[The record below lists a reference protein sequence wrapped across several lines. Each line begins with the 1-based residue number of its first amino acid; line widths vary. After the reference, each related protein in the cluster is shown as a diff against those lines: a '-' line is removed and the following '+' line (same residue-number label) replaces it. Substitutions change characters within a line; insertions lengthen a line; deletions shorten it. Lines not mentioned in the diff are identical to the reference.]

1 MSTFNQNSGTAVP
14 TLINSSATILTAN
27 AVSSNA
33 LTVRQFGTGNVFSAQ
48 TTTGSTALFV
58 GANGNVGVGT
68 TGPVYQLSVAT
79 GLGATATP
87 TVQILDTV
95 GPKSLSVVTNAS
107 SGVYNAMVATGDT
120 LMVAGVGSTV
130 NTGVLT
136 LAPWSAG
143 SVGARI
149 GGSSNIFGIYSNAT
163 TFYSNAVSPATV
175 MTVVNGRVGIGT
187 TNPTE
192 VGAPGSLLHI
202 YDNTGNNPTL
212 TVDATGSTGQARI
225 RLKAGFA
232 PSTFR
237 ANRVDYY
244 SNTNIIWTQITDY
257 NQNGT
262 NDMNFHSLGKGYASG
277 GVLTLTQAGNVGI
290 GTTSPSYLLDLGGGD
305 IRTQNGGNVAGAG
318 GAINFG
324 ANVGYGPMAQ
334 IKGALDT
341 AAGSVNDQG
350 SVVFLTRPLEV
361 SPYTVRTNLTER
373 MRITSGGLVGIG
385 TTNPSGKL
393 TVATSGGGTSAGG
406 GWDANWSVVHGTTVG
421 AAGGGVGIA
430 FNDGNFGL
438 LSCVTPS
445 IGWRTMLYSAG
456 RHDFYLNGTFALA
469 MYNLMTGG
477 ATTISVDAGGG
488 LQRGAVSDRRL
499 KSNIVTMTDFGL
511 KTITDLRPVTYEAT
525 PESLKRIGA
534 GVHIGLVAQ
543 EVQTVFPYA
552 VSADQDEQK
561 TLTIDYI
568 KLVPV
573 MINAFKELSAEN
585 KALEAR
591 LAALEKA
598 MLSTGT
604 AGS

>member
-1 MSTFNQNSGTAVP
+1 
-14 TLINSSATILTAN
+14 
-27 AVSSNA
+27 
-33 LTVRQFGTGNVFSAQ
+33 
-48 TTTGSTALFV
+48 
-58 GANGNVGVGT
+58 
-68 TGPVYQLSVAT
+68 VYQLSVAT

>member
-1 MSTFNQNSGTAVP
+1 MSFNQNSGTAVP

-68 TGPVYQLSVAT
+68 TSPQTALDVFTGTMNAATVVAT
-79 GLGATATP
+79 THYGAIAGSN
-87 TVQILDTV
+87 TV
-95 GPKSLSVVTNAS
+95 GGTTITASTQFSGPGTGLTGSAASLSVGGSAGGLSGTPNITVGTVSGTTITAS
-107 SGVYNAMVATGDT
+107 SSFSGPGTNLTGSAAS
-120 LMVAGVGSTV
+120 LSVG
-130 NTGVLT
+130 G
-136 LAPWSAG
+136 SAG
-143 SVGARI
+143 SLSTTYTAGRILYGA
-149 GGSSNIFGIYSNAT
+149 GSGVPT
-163 TFYSNAVSPATV
+163 TVSTLFYDSA
-175 MTVVNGRVGIGT
+175 NGRVGIGSASPAST
-187 TNPTE
+187 LDLSGGQLTSRYIISP
-192 VGAPGSLLHI
+192 S
-202 YDNTGNNPTL
+202 GNYL
-212 TVDATGSTGQARI
+212 TI
-225 RLKAGFA
+225 
-232 PSTFR
+232 
-237 ANRVDYY
+237 
-244 SNTNIIWTQITDY
+244 
-257 NQNGT
+257 QNG
-262 NDMNFHSLGKGYASG
+262 AG
-277 GVLTLTQAGNVGI
+277 GSQIGLQGTTTAITGGTVYMTGGNVGV
-290 GTTSPSYLLDLGGGD
+290 GT
-305 IRTQNGGNVAGAG
+305 
-318 GAINFG
+318 
-324 ANVGYGPMAQ
+324 
-334 IKGALDT
+334 
-341 AAGSVNDQG
+341 
-350 SVVFLTRPLEV
+350 V
-361 SPYTVRTNLTER
+361 S
-373 MRITSGGLVGIG
+373 
-385 TTNPSGKL
+385 PSGKL

-438 LSCVTPS
+438 LSCVAPS
-445 IGWRTMLYSAG
+445 IGWRTMLYGAG
-456 RHDFYLNGTFALA
+456 RHDFYINGTFGLA

-543 EVQTVFPYA
+543 EVQTIFPYA

-573 MINAFKELSAEN
+573 MINAIKELSAEN
-585 KALEAR
+585 TALKTQMSSLEQR
-591 LAALEKA
+591 LAALESKLA
-598 MLSTGT
+598 
-604 AGS
+604 A